1 MKKLPYILHGSDY
14 GIMIVSVATHELSY
28 YPIVQ
33 ELFMLIAGLY
43 LMLANV
49 ANWKERE

>member
-1 MKKLPYILHGSDY
+1 MKKLPYILHGSAY
-14 GIMIVSVATHELSY
+14 ATMIVSVATHELSY

-33 ELFMLIAGLY
+33 ELFILIAGLY

-49 ANWKERE
+49 VNWKERK